1 MLLSK
6 SPRTYQLFDFLCAA
20 RICTLTNIVHSG
32 NSIAIHSQFEM
43 TRRRIRPQ
51 ANPENAI
58 QRGKIPVRNAM
69 MHVEKVKTPAILTAK
84 MFRKA

>member
-1 MLLSK
+1 M
-6 SPRTYQLFDFLCAA
+6 
-20 RICTLTNIVHSG
+20 RICTLTNIVHRG

-43 TRRRIRPQ
+43 TRRRINPQ

-58 QRGKIPVRNAM
+58 QRGKIPVRKAM